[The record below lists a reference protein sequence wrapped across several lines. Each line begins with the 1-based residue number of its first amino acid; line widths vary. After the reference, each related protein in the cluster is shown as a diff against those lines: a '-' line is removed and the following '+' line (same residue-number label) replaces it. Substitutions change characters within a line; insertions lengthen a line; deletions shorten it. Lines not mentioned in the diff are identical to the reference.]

1 MKTRSMN
8 RWSRWQRLSPGLLAV
23 IVLLGAPVASIAED
37 EGAHPQDREATSSS
51 GTEDHT
57 SEDHASTPGTEDH
70 ASVWDH
76 AEFEHQY
83 VRITDSGLR
92 PAAQKIHPEMA
103 LGWINYS
110 SRIARISFDAAVVKK
125 LTCRTQGVGAFQV
138 VDERL
143 LSPKVQSMQFASLCH
158 LARGEYAYE
167 VETFSGIGTVG
178 GPRRTYKGKILV
190 E

>member
-1 MKTRSMN
+1 MKTRSTN
-8 RWSRWQRLSPGLLAV
+8 RWSRWQRLSPGLVAV

-37 EGAHPQDREATSSS
+37 EGTHSQDREATSSS
-51 GTEDHT
+51 GTEDHAST
-57 SEDHASTPGTEDH
+57 LGPEDHT
-70 ASVWDH
+70 SVWDH
-76 AEFEHQY
+76 AEYEHQY

-125 LTCRTQGVGAFQV
+125 LTCRTQGAGAFQV

-167 VETFSGIGTVG
+167 VETFSGIGTGG